1 MTRKAAARLAF
12 PQASAGGVMGRAPG
26 LPVVRPL
33 PFQSAGLTGFEA
45 VHVQRL
51 SRGTQKR
58 QGGPAPRDQAAWA
71 LAATG
76 GPRTVIRKEPP

>member
-1 MTRKAAARLAF
+1 MTRKATACLAF
-12 PQASAGGVMGRAPG
+12 PQAGAGGVMGRAPG

-33 PFQSAGLTGFEA
+33 PFQSAGITGFEA
-45 VHVQRL
+45 GHVQRL

-58 QGGPAPRDQAAWA
+58 QGGPAPRDQAARA
-71 LAATG
+71 LPATG